1 VFGCLLTAAVSCIAP
16 FTPVLPDGSP
26 VPPGFPLLTVPMH
39 VIAGL
44 MAAIV
49 IPIVVLAGVERP
61 H

>member
-1 VFGCLLTAAVSCIAP
+1 
-16 FTPVLPDGSP
+16 
-26 VPPGFPLLTVPMH
+26 MH